1 MGHAMTCPS
10 FHRVG
15 VVANLQKEEVRAFLA
30 EFVSELV
37 RCEFEVYVEPH
48 MQSVLHSDAGVEV
61 GIGRQCDVIVSMGG
75 DGTILFTARQYADF
89 EIPILGI
96 NLGRLGFLAET
107 YKKDIVQRIKEG
119 RFLVQNRM
127 RIVASVLEGNET
139 IQSFSALNDVVVHGA
154 GFTRMVTVRTT
165 VDNRLLRDYRADG
178 VIIATPTGSTAYSL
192 SAGGPLLA
200 PNMEAILVTP
210 LCPHTMGIRPMV
222 LGPRERIE
230 VRVLGARAKINV
242 TIDGQEGSFVRE
254 DQHIVVEKSEKVT
267 RLLVPE
273 EYDFFALLREKL

>member
-1 MGHAMTCPS
+1 MGHQMTRPT
-10 FHRVG
+10 FHRIG

-37 RCEFEVYVEPH
+37 RTDFEVYVEPH
-48 MQSVLHSDAGVEV
+48 MQSVLPSGASVEV
-61 GIGRQCDVIVSMGG
+61 GIGRHCDAIVSMGG
-75 DGTILFTARQYADF
+75 DGTILFSARQYAEF

-107 YKKDIVQRIKEG
+107 YKKDTIQRLKEG
-119 RFLVQNRM
+119 RFLVQSRM
-127 RIVASVLEGNET
+127 RVVASVLEGNET

-154 GFTRMVTVRTT
+154 GFTRMVTVRTA
-165 VDNRLLRDYRADG
+165 VDSRLLRDYRADG

-222 LGPRERIE
+222 LDPRERIE

-254 DQHIVVEKSEKVT
+254 DQHILVEKSEKVT
-267 RLLVPE
+267 KLLVPE

>member
-1 MGHAMTCPS
+1 MEHQLTRPS
-10 FHRVG
+10 FRRIG
-15 VVANLQKEEVRAFLA
+15 VVANLQKEDVRTNLA
-30 EFVSELV
+30 EFVSDLV
-37 RCEFEVYVEPH
+37 RSGFEVYTEPH
-48 MQSVLHSDAGVEV
+48 IQSFLPPDTGAQT
-61 GIGRQCDVIVSMGG
+61 GIGRHCDMIVSMGG
-75 DGTILFTARQYADF
+75 DGTILFTARQYAEF

-107 YKKDIVQRIKEG
+107 YKKDTVQRIKEG

-127 RIVASVLEGNET
+127 RIVASVRQGEQT
-139 IQSFSALNDVVVHGA
+139 IHSLSALNDVVVHGA
-154 GFTRMVTVRTT
+154 GFTRMVTVRTA
-165 VDNRLLRDYRADG
+165 VDSRLLRDYRADG

-200 PNMEAILVTP
+200 PNMAAILVTP

-222 LGPRERIE
+222 LDPGERIE

-242 TIDGQEGSFVRE
+242 TIDGQEGSLVRE
-254 DQHIVVEKSEKVT
+254 DQRIVVERSEKVT

-273 EYDFFALLREKL
+273 DYDFFALLREKL

>member
-1 MGHAMTCPS
+1 
-10 FHRVG
+10 
-15 VVANLQKEEVRAFLA
+15 VVANLKKDEVRAFLA

-37 RCEFEVYVEPH
+37 RSDLEVFIEPH
-48 MQSVLHSDAGVEV
+48 MQPIVPAAPGVEV
-61 GIGRQCDVIVSMGG
+61 GIGRHCDMIVSMGG
-75 DGTILFTARQYADF
+75 DGTILFTARQYVDF
-89 EIPILGI
+89 ELPILGI

-119 RFLVQNRM
+119 RFLVQDRM
-127 RIVASVLEGNET
+127 RIVARVLEGEDT
-139 IQSFSALNDVVVHGA
+139 VHALSALNDVVVHGA
-154 GFTRMVTVRTT
+154 GFTRMVTVRTA
-165 VDNRLLRDYRADG
+165 VDSRLLRDYRADG

-222 LGPRERIE
+222 LDPGERIE

-242 TIDGQEGSFVRE
+242 TIDGQEGSIVRE
-254 DQHIVVEKSEKVT
+254 NQHILVEKSEKVT

>member
-1 MGHAMTCPS
+1 MTRPT
-10 FHRVG
+10 FQRIG
-15 VVANLQKEEVRAFLA
+15 VVANLQKEEVRAYLS

-37 RCEFEVYVEPH
+37 RSGFEVYTEPH
-48 MQSVLHSDAGVEV
+48 IQSFLASAAAVQT
-61 GIGRQCDVIVSMGG
+61 GIGRHCDMIVSMGG
-75 DGTILFTARQYADF
+75 DGTILFTARQYAEL

-107 YKKDIVQRIKEG
+107 YKKDAVRRIKEG

-127 RIVASVLEGNET
+127 RIVASVLEGSDT

-154 GFTRMVTVRTT
+154 GFTRMVTVRTA
-165 VDNRLLRDYRADG
+165 VDSRLLRDYRADG

-200 PNMEAILVTP
+200 PTMQAILVTP

-222 LGPRERIE
+222 LDPGERIE

-254 DQHIVVEKSEKVT
+254 DQHILVEKSDKAT

>member
-1 MGHAMTCPS
+1 MTGPS
-10 FHRVG
+10 FHRIG
-15 VVANLQKEEVRAFLA
+15 VVGNLKKDEVRAFLP
-30 EFVSELV
+30 EFISELLGSGL
-37 RCEFEVYVEPH
+37 EVYIEPH
-48 MQSVLHSDAGVEV
+48 MEAVLAGASGFGV
-61 GIGRQCDVIVSMGG
+61 GLGRHCDMIVSMGG

-107 YKKDIVQRIKEG
+107 YKKDTVRRIREG
-119 RFLVQNRM
+119 RFLVQDRM
-127 RIVASVLEGNET
+127 RIVASVREGDDT
-139 IQSFSALNDVVVHGA
+139 VQSLSALNDVVVHGA
-154 GFTRMVTVRTT
+154 GFTRMVTVQTA
-165 VDNRLLRDYRADG
+165 VDSRLLRDYRADG

-222 LGPRERIE
+222 LDPGERIE

-242 TIDGQEGSFVRE
+242 TIDGQEGSIVRE
-254 DQHIVVEKSEKVT
+254 GQHVLVEKSEKVT

-273 EYDFFALLREKL
+273 DYDFFALLREKL